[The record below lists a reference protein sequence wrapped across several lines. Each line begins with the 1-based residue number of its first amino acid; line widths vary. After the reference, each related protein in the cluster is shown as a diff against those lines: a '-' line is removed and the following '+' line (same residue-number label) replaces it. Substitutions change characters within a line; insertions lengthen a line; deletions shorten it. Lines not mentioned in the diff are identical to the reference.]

1 MTLTFQDVEK
11 LAAAT
16 SPKERIDVA
25 GKVAENFARGIMTGR
40 EKDAAIEIFRL
51 LVRDAE
57 VKVRKVLG
65 MQLRACKELP
75 HDIALTLAQ
84 DVDVVA
90 APMLEYSTVLEE
102 ADLIAIIRSSRR
114 TAKLSAVARRER
126 VSLRLSDLL
135 LEAYDP
141 IVSATLFRNRGAEIS
156 EAGILGT
163 IGLMA
168 TEESVIDAL
177 VERGGLPLSCVEKI
191 FTSVS
196 TDMKRR
202 LAAQYHVSRHL
213 IEGKMEYAR
222 EWATLGTISSA
233 EDQNVEELVR
243 GMLEQRKLTSSIVVR
258 SLCTGDLRFFEHSMA
273 ALTGVPIAN
282 TRELMRDYGD
292 GGFQSLYRQS
302 PLPPAYY
309 PAVKKLL
316 DVTFEA
322 TENGKVVPSDFSKLV
337 VDGITSRGYDKSVE
351 YMPLLLAIIQGSANE
366 LASVH

>member
-16 SPKERIDVA
+16 SSKDRIDVA
-25 GKVAENFARGIMTGR
+25 GKVAENFARGLMNGR
-40 EKDAAIEIFRL
+40 EKDVAIEIFRL
-51 LVRDAE
+51 LARDAE
-57 VKVRKVLG
+57 VKVRRILG
-65 MQLRACKELP
+65 VQLRACKDLP
-75 HDIALTLAQ
+75 PDIAMTLAK
-84 DVDVVA
+84 DEDIVA
-90 APMLEYSTVLEE
+90 APMLEYSSVLEE

-114 TAKLSAVARRER
+114 TAKLAAIARREQVSSR
-126 VSLRLSDLL
+126 VSGLL
-135 LEAYDP
+135 LEACDP
-141 IVSATLFRNRGAEIS
+141 VVSTTLFRNRGAEIP
-156 EAGILGT
+156 EEGLLNT
-163 IGLMA
+163 INLMA
-168 TEESVIDAL
+168 SEESVIDAL

-196 TDMKRR
+196 VEMKRR

-222 EWATLGTISSA
+222 EWATLGTIASA

-273 ALTGVPIAN
+273 ALAGVPVTNA
-282 TRELMRDYGD
+282 RELMRDFGE

-322 TENGKVVPSDFSKLV
+322 TDNGKSVPANFSKQI

-366 LASVH
+366 LTSVH

>member
-25 GKVAENFARGIMTGR
+25 GKVAENFARGLMTGR

-51 LVRDAE
+51 LARDAE

-65 MQLRACKELP
+65 MQLRACNDLP
-75 HDIALTLAQ
+75 HDIALVLAQ
-84 DVDVVA
+84 DVDAVA
-90 APMLEYSTVLEE
+90 VPMLEYSWVLEE
-102 ADLIAIIRSSRR
+102 ADLVAIIRSSRR
-114 TAKLSAVARRER
+114 TAKLGAIARRER

-135 LEAYDP
+135 LEACDP
-141 IVSATLFRNRGAEIS
+141 VVSATLFRNRGAELG
-156 EAGILGT
+156 EEGILNT

-168 TEESVIDAL
+168 SEDSVIDAL

-196 TDMKRR
+196 LEMKRR
-202 LAAQYHVSRHL
+202 LAARYHVSRHL

-222 EWATLGTISSA
+222 EWATLGAAGAA
-233 EDQNVEELVR
+233 EDENVEELVR
-243 GMLEQRKLTSSIVVR
+243 GMLERRKLTSSIVVR

-273 ALTGVPIAN
+273 ALAGVPVNNA
-282 TRELMRDYGD
+282 RELMRDYGD
-292 GGFQSLYRQS
+292 GGFLSLYRKS

-322 TENGKVVPSDFSKLV
+322 TQNGKQVPEDFSKLV

-351 YMPLLLAIIQGSANE
+351 YMPLLLAIIQGNANE